1 MSALPLTPPAITDL
15 KHLPKIGKAPKH
27 KLPNPDNGTG
37 IPGRATLVKAHKAQF
52 DAVPDPQLRNQ
63 VKTALSNAFENDRLV
78 PHTED
83 PASTDPAL
91 RAGKLALDEVFR
103 WILSAAQELINDIN
117 ATIVNFQKADTQETR
132 DAYTTAVLALDDFQN
147 KLNAQHN
154 GAFYGPAIKTATI
167 EPILSGGFI
176 VAANVNVQWNGT
188 HSDGSTI
195 HK

>member
-27 KLPNPDNGTG
+27 ELPNPDKGSG
-37 IPGRATLVKAHKAQF
+37 IPRLAALKKAHKTQF
-52 DAVPDPQLRNQ
+52 DEEPDVQLRQQ
-63 VKTALSNAFENDRLV
+63 VRAALLNAFENDQLV

-83 PASTDPAL
+83 PASKDPAL

-103 WILSAAQELINDIN
+103 WILSAAQELIDDIN
-117 ATIVNFQKADTQETR
+117 TTIVKFQKADTQETR
-132 DAYTTAVLALDDFQN
+132 DAYTAAVLALDDFRN
-147 KLNAQHN
+147 KLNEQHN